1 MHEPEPHMS
10 RHEEVL
16 SYAAVVV
23 LAVIVL
29 AVFYATI
36 FGH

>member
-10 RHEEVL
+10 RHEVVL
-16 SYAAVVV
+16 SYAAAIV
-23 LAVIVL
+23 LAVIVF

-36 FGH
+36 FLV

>member
-16 SYAAVVV
+16 SYVAVAV
-23 LAVIVL
+23 LAAIVL
-29 AVFYATI
+29 LVFYATL

>member
-10 RHEEVL
+10 RHEEML
-16 SYAAVVV
+16 AYAAAAV
-23 LAVIVL
+23 LAAIVL
-29 AVFYATI
+29 LVFYVTL